1 MKACEPQFPPL
12 SQASNPHRLVMR
24 IKVEKG
30 MWTHLAQDLAKV
42 PPPPVVFWSFRPL
55 SEDPG
60 RLWDLGCA
68 AASTSPRSSHTVIKG
83 WENALFKQV
92 SLFSTYSLISWSCL
106 NLLVG
111 GESWFLAHS
120 YISGN
125 FCPWLTGI
133 MGWLWHTAL
142 QGLNSPYSFPVLKG
156 SFVPRIH

>member
-1 MKACEPQFPPL
+1 MKAYEPQFPPL
-12 SQASNPHRLVMR
+12 SQASNAHRLVMR
-24 IKVEKG
+24 IKIEKG
-30 MWTHLAQDLAKV
+30 MWAHLAQDLAKV
-42 PPPPVVFWSFRPL
+42 PPPPVVFWSFHPL

-68 AASTSPRSSHTVIKG
+68 ADSTRPRSSHTVIKG